1 MLQAISGRGIQRFR
15 RLHLNA
21 SRSNASKADRKTP
34 LSIAVLAFA
43 CMAGAGLLG
52 LVLRPGETHKPE
64 PVRDMV
70 RFTQGIVASIS
81 ALVLGLLVAGAT
93 DHYRGQGEQVRRM
106 AAEVIVLDR
115 ALTQFGPEA
124 VEARRVLHRGVEH
137 TIEEIWAT
145 DARRL
150 SLPPGANLLDAVAQL
165 DPKTPGQT
173 FLQQQAQEQV
183 VTLSRAR
190 ATLATAEQGGAIQ
203 LPVVVM
209 LVLWFVFLFVLSSL
223 YGQADTLAVGAMV
236 LGSAAVASALLLVL
250 ELDRPFHGIMAV
262 SSVPMREALATLA
275 GAR

>member
-1 MLQAISGRGIQRFR
+1 MTPMPLAI
-15 RLHLNA
+15 
-21 SRSNASKADRKTP
+21 
-34 LSIAVLAFA
+34 LAFV
-43 CMAGAGLLG
+43 CIAGAGLVG
-52 LVLRPGETHKPE
+52 LALRPGEAHKAE
-64 PVRDMV
+64 PVREMV

-93 DHYRGQGEQVRRM
+93 DHYRGQGEQVRRL

-124 VEARRVLHRGVEH
+124 AEARRVLHRAFEH

-150 SLPPGANLLDAVAQL
+150 TMPPGPNLLDAIVRL
-165 DPKTPGQT
+165 DATTPGQT

-203 LPVVVM
+203 MPVVVM
-209 LVLWFVFLFVLSSL
+209 LVLWFVFLFLLTGL
-223 YGQADTLAVGAMV
+223 YGQPDTLAIGAMV
-236 LGSAAVASALLLVL
+236 LGSAAVSSAVLLVI

-262 SSVPMREALATLA
+262 SSLPMREALATLA
-275 GAR
+275 TLR